1 MDTIELNVKPRSV
14 IGKQVSALR
23 RSGWVPAVLYS
34 RRHQTAHLQ
43 ANDRE
48 LMRVLVQAGSSRL
61 ITLKVEGQPEPQMAL
76 VREIQ
81 REPIKGHLLHV
92 DFYGVSMTERI
103 RVEVPI
109 HTTGASPAVA
119 RNEGVLN
126 YGTDTIE
133 IECLPSD
140 LIDSVQV
147 DLSGLTKVGDV
158 IHVSDLQ
165 VPGTIEVLTDP
176 DELVVR
182 VSHIAAEEV
191 EEEVAEAA
199 AAAPAEPEVIKKGKV
214 EEEGE
219 ESGEEE

>member
-1 MDTIELNVKPRSV
+1 METIELTVAPRSV
-14 IGKQVSALR
+14 TGKQVSALR
-23 RSGWVPAVLYS
+23 RSGTVPAVLYS
-34 RRHQTAHLQ
+34 RHLEPTHLQ

-48 LMRVLVQAGSSRL
+48 LMRVLVRAGGSRL
-61 ITLKVEGQPEPQMAL
+61 VTLKIEGQAEPQMAL

-103 RVEVPI
+103 TVEVPI
-109 HTTGASPAVA
+109 HFTGTSPAAA

-126 YGTDTIE
+126 YGSDTIE
-133 IECLPSD
+133 IECLPGD
-140 LIDSVQV
+140 LIDSVSV
-147 DLSGLTKVGDV
+147 DLSNLVKVGDV
-158 IHVSDLQ
+158 IHVGELQ

-191 EEEVAEAA
+191 EEVAPVVEATI
-199 AAAPAEPEVIKKGKV
+199 AEPEVIKKGKAE

-219 ESGEEE
+219 EAGEE